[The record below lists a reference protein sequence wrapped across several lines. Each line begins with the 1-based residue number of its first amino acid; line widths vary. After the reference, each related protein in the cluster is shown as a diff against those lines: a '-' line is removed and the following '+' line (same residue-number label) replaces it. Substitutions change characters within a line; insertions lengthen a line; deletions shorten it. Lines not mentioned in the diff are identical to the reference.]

1 MNKLSNKKIFN
12 KFLISL
18 FVLFVLS
25 NCAYSINLEYK
36 NSLSKVELARVSD
49 DSYTINLYTSKK
61 YLDPVKV
68 IKKND
73 LSYYILLPETK
84 NASSVVNAQS
94 SDIRNVTTNSYPYA
108 GQDVNNGY
116 TKINI
121 TTTRP
126 VNFNINIKNS
136 FSESVSK
143 NTSQTKIAKAPLPT
157 ETQVQKKNLQNFQP
171 VKVEESV
178 QKISKKP
185 EIIQKKEEP
194 KTKKITQNTKPKNET
209 KTIEPKPVLQKAI
222 LDNKTTKQIEDIKP
236 EQENKQVEEK
246 FTTEELD
253 NDFDSALNVAPE
265 VVEDVEFDSS
275 YREKISLFSKA
286 KRKTSRILNK
296 IDSVLADSNVT
307 LANILCML
315 ISGIVVFFVAL
326 FALTRKQKP
335 NPKLKSKYELQ
346 DKKVQPKKT
355 KKTTNNGQYFV
366 FDKNVRQTVFSDPTS
381 SAIKRNYELSS
392 YDPELNNYE
401 KFNKTRQKETSKQSD
416 YDIIQKI
423 LREDNIIDVSSGEYD
438 VIDNTIGAK
447 QPKKEREILTKQ
459 MEKEEVNLKQ
469 PDIVTS
475 PIVKEEMKVELQNE
489 PIVLSKVEIAPEKGF
504 MCVSYN
510 ENISLV
516 GYIFDDVFA
525 LYNFKCPKLENYEI
539 KYRMTDKDEFGT
551 NFIVKVENIKV
562 LVNVAKSSMK
572 LQVVM

>member
-1 MNKLSNKKIFN
+1 MNKISNKKIFN
-12 KFLISL
+12 KILISL
-18 FVLFVLS
+18 FMLFVLS

-36 NSLSKVELARVSD
+36 NSLSKVELAKVSD
-49 DSYTINLYTSKK
+49 NSYTINLYTSKK

-84 NASSVVNAQS
+84 NVSSVVNTQS
-94 SDIRNVTTNSYPYA
+94 SDIRNITTNSYSYA

-121 TTTRP
+121 TTTKP

-136 FSESVSK
+136 TNESVSK
-143 NTSQTKIAKAPLPT
+143 NTSSSVKIAKAPLPT
-157 ETQVQKKNLQNFQP
+157 ETQVQKKNLQNVQP
-171 VKVEESV
+171 VKVEKNIQET
-178 QKISKKP
+178 SKKP
-185 EIIQKKEEP
+185 VVVEKKETIKP
-194 KTKKITQNTKPKNET
+194 NKIDQKTIKQKAETKP
-209 KTIEPKPVLQKAI
+209 IESKPVLQKAI
-222 LDNKTTKQIEDIKP
+222 LDNKTTNP
-236 EQENKQVEEK
+236 
-246 FTTEELD
+246 TEEIKTEKQQNFVD
-253 NDFDSALNVAPE
+253 EETINDFDSDLKIPSEAQDN
-265 VVEDVEFDSS
+265 EFDSS
-275 YREKISLFSKA
+275 YKEEISIFSKL
-286 KRKTSRILNK
+286 KRKIHNQFK
-296 IDSVLADSNVT
+296 KVDDFFADSNIT
-307 LANILCML
+307 LLNILCML
-315 ISGIVVFFVAL
+315 VSGVIVFFVAL
-326 FALTRKQKP
+326 FALTRKQKS
-335 NPKLKSKYELQ
+335 NPKLKTKSELQ
-346 DKKVQPKKT
+346 DKKTPVKKPQ
-355 KKTTNNGQYFV
+355 KTTNNGQYFV
-366 FDKNVRQTVFSDPTS
+366 FDKNVRQTVFSDPAS

-401 KFNKTRQKETSKQSD
+401 KFNRTIKKETTKQSD

-423 LREDNIIDVSSGEYD
+423 LREDNVIDVSSGEYD
-438 VIDNTIGAK
+438 VIDNAIGAK

-475 PIVKEEMKVELQNE
+475 PIVKEEIKVELQNE
-489 PIVLSKVEIAPEKGF
+489 PIVLSKIEIAPEKGF

-510 ENISLV
+510 ENINLV

-551 NFIVKVENIKV
+551 NFIVKVENVKV